1 MKARKLVLVLALL
14 SAGFAPAPFPRAAR
28 PKKEG
33 DLDRMQGTWAVVE
46 RRYAGSV
53 LKVENAQVTLRGS
66 RWHFIFNSEV
76 RSRWD
81 VRLGPTATPR
91 SLDYVSADGNP
102 TSVLPAIYRLDGDTL
117 TVCYTQGKD
126 RPTDF
131 DNQNGHWSMV
141 LKRVAR

>member
-1 MKARKLVLVLALL
+1 MRTRTTLLLLVVLAV
-14 SAGFAPAPFPRAAR
+14 GFAPAPFRRAAR

-46 RRYAGSV
+46 RRYAGNV

-66 RWHFIFNSEV
+66 RWHFVFNGEV

-81 VRLGPTATPR
+81 VRLDPTTAPR
-91 SLDYVSADGNP
+91 SLDYFSADGNP

-126 RPTDF
+126 RPTGF

-141 LKRVAR
+141 LKRVTR